1 MTAAN
6 YELTD
11 EQARGALF
19 YAVRTL
25 QDVMGMLRR
34 AFEAVD
40 EKDANAIHAAH
51 IRAQR
56 QRIEKMGIRDQDRTI
71 LRAHPLFPLW
81 KLMAAAAA
89 LIERMLIITNPDLNP
104 GRKRSIDPDKAEAA
118 ASKMALKIEAA

>member
-1 MTAAN
+1 MGLRKRCLPILVSVVRRLRARSAKSCRMPLYASCVQNGGIPMTAAN

-25 QDVMGMLRR
+25 QDVMGMLSR

-40 EKDANAIHAAH
+40 EKDSNAIHAAH

-56 QRIEKMGIRDQDRTI
+56 QRIEKMGIRDQERTI
-71 LRAHPLFPLW
+71 LRAH
-81 KLMAAAAA
+81 
-89 LIERMLIITNPDLNP
+89 
-104 GRKRSIDPDKAEAA
+104 
-118 ASKMALKIEAA
+118 

>member
-6 YELTD
+6 YELND

-25 QDVMGMLRR
+25 QDVMGMVKR
-34 AFEAVD
+34 AFDAVD
-40 EKDANAIHAAH
+40 EKDSNAIHAAH

-56 QRIEKMGIRDQDRTI
+56 LRIEKMGVNDQERTI

-81 KLMAAAAA
+81 KLMVATGA
-89 LIERMLIITNPDLNP
+89 LLERILMVTNPNLNL
-104 GRKRSIDPDKAEAA
+104 GRKRSIDPTKAEAE
-118 ASKMALKIEAA
+118 ASKLALKIEAA